1 MDDRRRGQ
9 RGPVTPAEP
18 TGNPPAVELQDFL
31 DHVNRGALIE
41 GGSDQ
46 HRFMHGAAQDAL
58 RIVAQINTGYR
69 TPEEVRA
76 LLADLTGKPVDD
88 SVVVFPP
95 FYSEFGKNLTL
106 GKDVFINIG
115 CRFQDTGGITIGDGT
130 LIGHG
135 STLTTLNHG
144 IDPDR
149 RADMIPSP
157 VVDRSQ
163 GVARRRS
170 DDRPRRHDRRRRD
183 RRRRLRR
190 DQRRTGQRDRRRR
203 SSQTHPGDWLRRPSE
218 MSPRFC
224 SNARST
230 PRTPANANPASG
242 PTPSSRAVEDPPPDP
257 LLPAP
262 SQRSVR
268 VGVVGVVEVD
278 AVGLQAAQARLD
290 LTDDVPA

>member
-9 RGPVTPAEP
+9 HGPGAPAEP
-18 TGNPPAVELQDFL
+18 SGNPPAVELQDFL

-41 GGSDQ
+41 GGSYQ
-46 HRFMHGAAQDAL
+46 HQFMHGAAQDAL

-69 TPEEVRA
+69 TPEEVRE

-106 GKDVFINIG
+106 GKDVFINSG
-115 CRFQDTGGITIGDGT
+115 CRFQDTGGITIGDGS

-157 VVDRSQ
+157 VTIGRKVWLGAAVTIVP
-163 GVARRRS
+163 GV
-170 DDRPRRHDRRRRD
+170 
-183 RRRRLRR
+183 
-190 DQRRTGQRDRRRR
+190 TI
-203 SSQTHPGDWLRRPSE
+203 GDG
-218 MSPRFC
+218 
-224 SNARST
+224 AIVG
-230 PRTPANANPASG
+230 AG
-242 PTPSSRAVEDPPPDP
+242 
-257 LLPAP
+257 
-262 SQRSVR
+262 SV
-268 VGVVGVVEVD
+268 V
-278 AVGLQAAQARLD
+278 
-290 LTDDVPA
+290 TKDVPANTIVGGVPAKLIRATGFDAPPR